1 MTNRLILFLFSY
13 GIMACAV
20 SRWRIA
26 GIGPG
31 EMVVGLA
38 ALLALCTRRNQDSL
52 SYARQSWQWFVGV
65 SVATMLTGTFW
76 AGSIGVWESVG
87 FGHDALALAFCFISL
102 TLLFP
107 LLADAD
113 QRAFFCRQFLRAG
126 IILAISNLVFYG
138 GFQLY
143 LGETTQ
149 WIGRFN
155 GLAANPNQLA
165 LYVCPLPFYLLQ
177 RPFLLKRWETIAGF
191 LACLS
196 VGWLT
201 SSDAL
206 LLAWLIGFVGLFMLA
221 IQRRSWRVEPRQN
234 AHMKALVSLI
244 FSLLLSVII
253 AVFWTYLTDIYAI
266 GGQGNLR
273 FQRWQNGLVALS
285 HSPLFGLGPGAFS
298 GDETAFGG
306 YEAHNLYIDWMASGG
321 VLAGL
326 VLIWLQRRVWLN
338 LVACRAET
346 LLAGFVSLLVFSSFH
361 YVARHPVFW
370 LYHLLFLLNPRPHVR
385 HLRHPEPIH

>member
-1 MTNRLILFLFSY
+1 
-13 GIMACAV
+13 MACAV

-31 EMVVGLA
+31 ETVVGLA
-38 ALLALCTRRNQDSL
+38 AVLALFTGRNQDS
-52 SYARQSWQWFVGV
+52 SSSVRQSWQWFVGI
-65 SVATMLTGTFW
+65 SVVTMLTGTFW
-76 AGSIGVWESVG
+76 AGSIGVWEPVG
-87 FGHDALALAFCFISL
+87 FGHDTLALSFCFISL
-102 TLLFP
+102 SLLFP
-107 LLADAD
+107 LLADAN

-126 IILAISNLVFYG
+126 ILLALSNLVFYG

-143 LGETTQ
+143 LGETTR

-155 GLAANPNQLA
+155 GLATNPNQLA
-165 LYVCPLPFYLLQ
+165 LYVCLLPFWLLQ
-177 RPFLLKRWETIAGF
+177 GPFVLNRWETILGI

-201 SSDAL
+201 GSDAL
-206 LLAWLIGFVGLFMLA
+206 LLAWLIGAVGLLMLA
-221 IQRRSWRVEPRQN
+221 IQRRSWRVEPMQN
-234 AHMKALVSLI
+234 AHMKALMSLVV
-244 FSLLLSVII
+244 SLLLVAII
-253 AVFWTYLTDIYAI
+253 ALSWTYLGDIYAI
-266 GGQGNLR
+266 GGQGDLR

-298 GDETAFGG
+298 GDKTALGG

-321 VLAGL
+321 VVAGL
-326 VLIWLQRRVWLN
+326 ALIWFQRRVWLN
-338 LVACRAET
+338 LVAYRAET

-385 HLRHPEPIH
+385 HLRHAEPTH